1 MPFRFA
7 LSYLCRLIVF
17 LVLSGMGTAGAWG
30 TETGQGCRD
39 LRFRDAAYVVCSF
52 DPAKVELRL
61 FHADG
66 LTGQAYGGFDGVSEA
81 LWRTHR
87 FLTFAMNA
95 GMYHADLSP
104 VGLYVEDG
112 VERAGIVLSAGYG
125 NFHLLPNGVFFVGD
139 GKAGVSEAKAFVQAG
154 LKPRFATQSGPMLV
168 IDGVLHP
175 RFLPDSDSFKIR
187 NGAGVSA
194 DGRVHFVLSGDRVR
208 FYDFALLFR
217 DELQCPNALYLDGT
231 ISGMLIPER
240 KRKDDTFPMGPMVG
254 VVDRVPD

>member
-1 MPFRFA
+1 MLLPVHHFQSFLLVLLALVSAGGRFA
-7 LSYLCRLIVF
+7 FAEEVKD
-17 LVLSGMGTAGAWG
+17 
-30 TETGQGCRD
+30 GCRD
-39 LRFRDAAYVVCSF
+39 VRFRDASYVVCSF

-66 LTGQAYGGFDGVSEA
+66 LNGHAYGGFDGASEA

-112 VERAGIVLSAGYG
+112 VERKGIVLKEGYG
-125 NFHLLPNGVFFVGD
+125 NFHLLPNGVFAFGD
-139 GKAGVSEAKAFVQAG
+139 GKAQVREAKAFVASG
-154 LKPRFATQSGPMLV
+154 ARPRFATQSGPMLV
-168 IDGVLHP
+168 IDGMLHP

-187 NGAGVSA
+187 NGVGVSE
-194 DGRVHFVLSGDRVR
+194 DGRVHFVLSDDRVR

-217 DELQCPNALYLDGT
+217 DELHCPNALYFDGT

-240 KRKDDTFPMGPMVG
+240 QRKDDVYPMGPIVG
-254 VVDRVPD
+254 VVEGVPD